1 MEATKTC
8 FRVYEDRR
16 CIWCD

>member
-1 MEATKTC
+1 MEAMKTC

-16 CIWCD
+16 CIWRD